1 MQATTKSKA
10 GKGLAAILSDAPVS
24 NGQPSLVFI
33 ELSQIMPNSLNPRK
47 EFAEADLN
55 DLADS
60 IKKLGVIQAITIRP
74 ARSRG
79 TYELICGERRYKA
92 AIIAGLITIPAVI
105 RDISDAEAMELM
117 ITENLQRKDVHPLEE
132 ANAIQYMLDKMGY
145 TITDVAAKIGKDERF
160 AIRRLQLTKLIHELK
175 DIFVKNQ
182 LGIGHAELLSRIN
195 DQHQLLWFKDKFA
208 AAYNPGQGT
217 IPDLKHWLKNK
228 TENKLAGAP
237 FKTDVPYE
245 GKQYV
250 CARCTVCPMNS
261 AYNNSLF
268 PDTAEEAICHDANCY
283 EAKCNADFA
292 GRLQAA
298 IDDPDVVLIN
308 DSYGDDKF
316 QKKLTADGHLVLSGW
331 DSFEKITKPDKKS
344 WQYQGKTPED
354 HQALYAAAIEQWKKK
369 TATSKKGFRIGGSER
384 GTYVPIV
391 IKDKKISSQLEVNSP
406 AAARKAFVA
415 DVEEKRKRGRELDA
429 EKIMKRQVD
438 VIRELPHLKAIDPKL
453 NELTPIEYN
462 ALLCI
467 AWQKCGYDVQ
477 RMIKKHFAIPDSY
490 GEEKKIY
497 AALMTAPDNI
507 KTFIVRNAIFTNFNS
522 INPTYINGAVI
533 PALSESWTPDSFQQI
548 KTEQAGVRER
558 REAKLDQ
565 KIKDFDKNFLTEMA

>member
-344 WQYQGKTPED
+344 WQYQGKDKES
-354 HQALYAAAIEQWKKK
+354 HESLYAAAIAKWKEEL
-369 TATSKKGFRIGGSER
+369 SKGTKAFKISGHNR
-384 GTYVPIV
+384 GTFVNI
-391 IKDKKISSQLEVNSP
+391 IINDKKVTDQLEAGDPTV
-406 AAARKAFVA
+406 ARKNFVA
-415 DVEEKRKRGRELDA
+415 DINTKRSRGRELDA
-429 EKIMKRQVD
+429 EKVMKRQVD
-438 VIRELPHLKAIDPKL
+438 AIKELPHLKVIDPVL
-453 NELTPIEYN
+453 NEITAVEAG

-467 AWQKCGYDVQ
+467 AYQKCGYDIQ
-477 RMIKKHFAIPDSY
+477 KKILKHFGITGGY
-490 GEEKKIY
+490 GEERKIY
-497 AALMTAPDNI
+497 AALLTAPGHI
-507 KTFIVRNAIFTNFNS
+507 KSYIIRNAIFSNFCS
-522 INPTYINGAVI
+522 INPTYINGSVI
-533 PALSESWTPDSFQQI
+533 EALTEQWAPESFQQI